1 MKPDADSQQQTR
13 LIVEKHNQRWAAG
26 DLEGIFALYDPD
38 MVLTD
43 HYTSKSYTGAGLRK
57 HITQVIQRS
66 RLDSLTYT
74 DAIRVDGDTAVLQY
88 SETIRSASG
97 NDLLQIRACDVVRV
111 RRALIIEIQEY
122 ALPARSPSDS
132 VAPTQSAEKIGL
144 TARALGYLLDDLAT
158 YFERDQPFL
167 RPDLNLQDVAN
178 ATGYSRN
185 QISFALNQGL
195 QTTFYAFIHRARID
209 YLMRHYQTLP
219 AQGMAQVCKAGGFR
233 SMSTF
238 YAAFRAVTGRRPKDY
253 FNGQLKQK
261 REL

>member
-178 ATGYSRN
+178 ATVLAHRCVQRVDRGAWHTKGLGHTFFFHHVDSRFN
-185 QISFALNQGL
+185 CSHFCHEKSPWGWE
-195 QTTFYAFIHRARID
+195 D
-209 YLMRHYQTLP
+209 
-219 AQGMAQVCKAGGFR
+219 FR
-233 SMSTF
+233 SAT
-238 YAAFRAVTGRRPKDY
+238 VKTEDGQRP
-253 FNGQLKQK
+253 
-261 REL
+261 